1 MRSTKFLMIMVFL
14 IFPTAVLAGDMGLL
28 RVSLTEGDVQV
39 LIQDTTDWTDATAN
53 IPLNEGDRLW
63 VPEGGKAEL
72 QIRGGV
78 FVRGDGNTA
87 LDILSAD
94 QESAQFYLD
103 RGHTYINNR
112 RGGIKTV
119 QIDTPLSSVRSYDNS
134 VMMLDVSEDGVT
146 ELSVLKGYATVES
159 RAGATRVGAGNTL
172 TIRGRTMPSSRR
184 STPPTSGSDG
194 TRTATSKV
202 TTWGESARYLPDELH
217 EYSADFDDN
226 GRWDYVSEYGYV
238 WAPTAAVADWAPYT
252 LGRWVWIRGNYVWI
266 AYDPW
271 GWAPYHYG
279 RWVFVASRGWCW
291 VPPASGNAYWG
302 PGYVGWIVTPGYV
315 AWVPLAPGETYYGY
329 GYYGPGSVNITTI
342 NINTAAVNRT
352 YVNAGHGH
360 AVTVV
365 KRDTFGTGRREVVST
380 GGNPFLDA
388 QREHRRD
395 IVIAPP
401 QVRPTRPIVLVPP
414 EARDQTRQRQRPPER
429 EHVRQEFPATRHE
442 LPPKMRTEQPI
453 AAPAVPPAVRTE
465 RPRETP
471 PMVQQR
477 REQQLPPERVQ
488 KNRPEVLKN
497 ERKLVKEREG
507 SVFRQQAPENLPV
520 KRSNEPKVIIRNP
533 AKQQGEQKP
542 ARQPDEQKQKKEH
555 DEKRNGR

>member
-1 MRSTKFLMIMVFL
+1 MRSTNYLMIMVFL
-14 IFPTAVLAGDMGLL
+14 LFPAAVLADDMGLM
-28 RVSLTEGDVQV
+28 RVSLIEGEVQV
-39 LIQDTTDWTDATAN
+39 LIKDTTDWTDATAN

-63 VPEGGKAEL
+63 VPEGSKAEI

-103 RGHTYINNR
+103 RGHAYLNNR

-119 QIDTPLSSVRSYDNS
+119 QIDTPLSSIRSYDNS
-134 VMMLDVSEDGVT
+134 VMMLDVSEDGIT
-146 ELSVLKGYATVES
+146 ELSVLKGYVTVES
-159 RAGATRVGAGNTL
+159 RAGATRVGAGKTL
-172 TIRGRTMPSSRR
+172 TIRGEKDAVLAPIDAPDEWERWNRSR
-184 STPPTSGSDG
+184 DQLL
-194 TRTATSKV
+194 

-226 GRWDYVSEYGYV
+226 GRWDYVSDYGYV
-238 WAPTAAVADWAPYT
+238 WAPSVTVVDWAPYT
-252 LGRWVWIRGNYVWI
+252 LGRWVWVRGSYVWI

-291 VPPASGNAYWG
+291 VPPVAGAAYWG
-302 PGYVGWIVTPGYV
+302 PGFVGWIVTPGYV
-315 AWVPLAPGETYYGY
+315 AWVPLAPGEVYYGY
-329 GYYGPGSVNITTI
+329 GYYGPGSVNITTV
-342 NINTAAVNRT
+342 NINTVVVSRT

-365 KRDTFGTGRREVVST
+365 KRDTFGTGRRELVRT
-380 GGNPFLDA
+380 EGNPFLDA
-388 QREHRRD
+388 QRDHGRD
-395 IVIAPP
+395 IAVAPP

-414 EARDQTRQRQRPPER
+414 EARDNAPLRQLPPKR
-429 EHVRQEFPATRHE
+429 EQVRQEFPMPRRE
-442 LPPKMRTEQPI
+442 QPPKMRTEQPT

-465 RPRETP
+465 RQRETP

-488 KNRPEVLKN
+488 RNSPDVLKN
-497 ERKLVKEREG
+497 ERRLVKEREG

-520 KRSNEPKVIIRNP
+520 KQSTAPRVIKRTPPK
-533 AKQQGEQKP
+533 QSGEQK
-542 ARQPDEQKQKKEH
+542 DKKENG
-555 DEKRNGR
+555 EKRGGR

>member
-1 MRSTKFLMIMVFL
+1 MRSNKYLMLLVFLM
-14 IFPTAVLAGDMGLL
+14 FPMAVLASDMGLM
-28 RVSLTEGDVQV
+28 RVSLIEGDVQV
-39 LIQDTTDWTDATAN
+39 LIKDTTDWTDAATN

-63 VPEGGKAEL
+63 VPDGGKAEF

-94 QESAQFYLD
+94 PASAQFYLD
-103 RGHTYINNR
+103 RGHAYINNR
-112 RGGIKTV
+112 RGGIKIV

-146 ELSVLKGYATVES
+146 ELSVLKGYVTVES
-159 RAGATRVGAGNTL
+159 RAGATRVGAGRTL
-172 TIRGRTMPSSRR
+172 TVRGEKDAELAPIDAPDEWERWNTDRDR
-184 STPPTSGSDG
+184 
-194 TRTATSKV
+194 KV

-226 GRWDYVSEYGYV
+226 GRWDYTGDYGYV
-238 WAPTAAVADWAPYT
+238 WVPAVTVADWAPYT

-279 RWVFVASRGWCW
+279 RWVFAASRGWCW
-291 VPPASGNAYWG
+291 VPPVAGGVYWS
-302 PGYVGWIVTPGYV
+302 PGFVGWIVTPGYV
-315 AWVPLAPGETYYGY
+315 AWVPLAPGEVYYGY

-342 NINTAAVNRT
+342 NISTVVVNRT
-352 YVNAGHGH
+352 YVNARHGH

-365 KRDTFGTGRREVVST
+365 KRDTFGTGRREFVRT
-380 GGNPFLDA
+380 EGNPFLQA
-388 QREHRRD
+388 HREHEQD
-395 IVIAPP
+395 IVVAPP

-414 EARDQTRQRQRPPER
+414 EARDQARQRQRPPER
-429 EHVRQEFPATRHE
+429 EHVRQEIPATRHE
-442 LPPKMRTEQPI
+442 PPPSMRTEQPPRT
-453 AAPAVPPAVRTE
+453 PAVPPAVRTE
-465 RPRETP
+465 RQRETP

-477 REQQLPPERVQ
+477 HVPPERVQ
-488 KNRPEVLKN
+488 KNRPDVLKS
-497 ERKLVKEREG
+497 ERRLVKEREG

-533 AKQQGEQKP
+533 AKQQGEQTN
-542 ARQPDEQKQKKEH
+542 KKNDGERR
-555 DEKRNGR
+555 DRREGR

>member
-1 MRSTKFLMIMVFL
+1 MRSTNYLMIMVFL
-14 IFPTAVLAGDMGLL
+14 LFPAAVLADDMGLM
-28 RVSLTEGDVQV
+28 RVSLIEGEVQV
-39 LIQDTTDWTDATAN
+39 LIKDTTDWTDATAN

-63 VPEGGKAEL
+63 VPEGSKAEI

-87 LDILSAD
+87 LDILNAD
-94 QESAQFYLD
+94 QEAAQFYLD
-103 RGHTYINNR
+103 RGHAYINNR

-146 ELSVLKGYATVES
+146 ELSVLKGYVTIES
-159 RAGATRVGAGNTL
+159 RSGATRVGAGKTL
-172 TIRGRTMPSSRR
+172 TIRGEKDAELAPIDAPDEWERWNTDRDR
-184 STPPTSGSDG
+184 
-194 TRTATSKV
+194 KV

-226 GRWDYVSEYGYV
+226 GRWDYVSDYGYV
-238 WAPTAAVADWAPYT
+238 WVPAVTVVDWAPYT
-252 LGRWVWIRGNYVWI
+252 QGRWVWIRGNYVWI

-279 RWVFVASRGWCW
+279 RWVFAASRGWCW
-291 VPPASGNAYWG
+291 VPPVAGNAYWG
-302 PGYVGWIVTPGYV
+302 PGFVGWIVTPGYV
-315 AWVPLAPGETYYGY
+315 AWVPLAPGEVYYGY
-329 GYYGPGSVNITTI
+329 GYYGLGSVNITAI
-342 NINTAAVNRT
+342 NINTVVANRT

-365 KRDTFGTGRREVVST
+365 KRDTFGTGRREFVRT
-380 GGNPFLDA
+380 EGNPFLDA
-388 QREHRRD
+388 QRGHKRD
-395 IVIAPP
+395 IAVAPP

-414 EARDQTRQRQRPPER
+414 DARDQARQRQRPPER
-429 EHVRQEFPATRHE
+429 EHVRQEFPEARHE
-442 LPPKMRTEQPI
+442 LPPKMRTDQP
-453 AAPAVPPAVRTE
+453 AVAPAVPPAVRTE
-465 RPRETP
+465 RQRETP

-488 KNRPEVLKN
+488 RNSPDVLKN
-497 ERKLVKEREG
+497 ERRLVKEREG

-520 KRSNEPKVIIRNP
+520 KQSTAPRVIKRTPPK
-533 AKQQGEQKP
+533 QSGEQK
-542 ARQPDEQKQKKEH
+542 DKKENG
-555 DEKRNGR
+555 EKRGGR